1 MASARCFCPGVNNS
15 LVPSGLLIEH
25 LSEDFLRVRIVTHMR
40 FSFELCEVVGISAEV
55 EPPLDPILVELKATS
70 CYMSFQLEAGSSFR

>member
-1 MASARCFCPGVNNS
+1 
-15 LVPSGLLIEH
+15 
-25 LSEDFLRVRIVTHMR
+25 MR

-55 EPPLDPILVELKATS
+55 EPPLDPILVDLKATS